1 MGSLRILVVDDHAA
15 ILLGVRSL
23 LASRRDWLVRGE
35 AREMAS
41 KRLKRSRA
49 CDPTWCS
56 WTYPCPEWRASRV
69 GIFIW
74 DLNIASDAGEG

>member
-1 MGSLRILVVDDHAA
+1 MGSLRILVVDDHEA

-35 AREMAS
+35 ARDGVEAVEKS
-41 KRLKRSRA
+41 SA
-49 CDPTWCS
+49 CDPTWRS